1 MDLVSTIRGSEKPPA
16 LQGVLLRQG
25 NRDPLMRLNEL
36 STEDVKWSAV
46 GVVVVSAP
54 SSRSF
59 SPGAEFN
66 RRMTFI
72 MLSVIL
78 VTDTLDG

>member
-1 MDLVSTIRGSEKPPA
+1 
-16 LQGVLLRQG
+16 
-25 NRDPLMRLNEL
+25 MRLNEL
-36 STEDVKWSAV
+36 STDDVQGSAV
-46 GVVVVSAP
+46 EVVVVSAP

-72 MLSVIL
+72 MQSVIL
-78 VTDTLDG
+78 VTDTLNG